1 MPGWSP
7 GVDNFQGGKDFW
19 FLKFSIIKNKECNFF
34 LPCWNRR
41 GLGVSK
47 GGSKNWKFRCFYHE
61 NTQKKAHKCATF
73 FVFLPRWNWW
83 VNPPFPPVA
92 MRLPPSFPPPLFLSE
107 WSQEGGGQFS
117 SVGKNFKFWNFLLQ
131 KEKKGNLYFV
141 LLDPGQGQLSKGG
154 GAIIS
159 NSKRYPVINFWIP
172 FSPSM
177 EPGGN
182 GLPQLATLL

>member
-83 VNPPFPPVA
+83 GNPPFPPVA
-92 MRLPPSFPPPLFLSE
+92 MRLPPSFLPPLFC
-107 WSQEGGGQFS
+107 QNGARRGGG
-117 SVGKNFKFWNFLLQ
+117 NFPVWAKISNSEIFYYKKKKRVIFILSCWIQ
-131 KEKKGNLYFV
+131 GKGNF
-141 LLDPGQGQLSKGG
+141 PRG